1 MNVFITGEKGFI
13 GRNLVKKLE
22 EFGFNHISSDAK
34 FQTPNDI
41 NLVFHKPGELCVH
54 QNDIDVWKEFF
65 YRTKVDVVIHNAAV
79 VGTDVVALNAS
90 EATLTNVAG
99 TYNICRAAKGLGI
112 SVCYM
117 GTTVIYDVAKY
128 QEEDITETS
137 ETGPTT
143 LYGCQKLCAED
154 IVKSQTGNKWMI
166 VRPLFA
172 YGGEGDMNSLI
183 AKTTYGA
190 FNNRFNIDMFLDKEK
205 IKDYMHVDD
214 YCDAVLTAIKQDLW
228 NDDWNVS
235 AETPMNT
242 GEIMTLLWN
251 IFNEEEGMSDMCR
264 HDRVNTIDLLS
275 WHPKTD
281 YLGNHRLSSRKFRK
295 ASGWKPKISLEE
307 GIRRTIREIRESEGY
322 DPLVHLDEAK
332 NKGVDL
338 TDFY

>member
-1 MNVFITGEKGFI
+1 MNIFITGEKGFI
-13 GRNLVKKLE
+13 GRNLVKKLQ
-22 EFGFNHISSDAK
+22 EFGFSHTPSDAEFK
-34 FQTPNDI
+34 TPNNL

-54 QNDIDVWKEFF
+54 QNDITAWKEFF
-65 YRTKVDVVIHNAAV
+65 FRNKVDVVIHNAAV

-99 TYNICRAAKGLGI
+99 TYNVCRAAKGLGI
-112 SVCYM
+112 PVCYM

-128 QEEDITETS
+128 QEVDITEASTK
-137 ETGPTT
+137 GPTT

-183 AKTTYGA
+183 AKTIYGA
-190 FNNRFNIDMFLDKEK
+190 LNRRADIDMFLDKKK

-214 YCDAVLTAIKQDLW
+214 YCDAVLTAIKQGLW

-242 GEIMTLLWN
+242 GEIMNLLWK
-251 IFNEEEGMSDMCR
+251 IFNEDMIDDLDSHSR
-264 HDRVNTIDLLS
+264 ISTIDPLT

-295 ASGWKPKISLEE
+295 ASGWEPKISLEE

-322 DPLVHLDEAK
+322 DPLIHLDEAK
-332 NKGVDL
+332 EKGLDL